1 MLPLKK
7 LMARNDNAHA
17 EIVLP
22 LTFLS
27 LFMGAI
33 FTGVAVILAI
43 QGGQEVA
50 LAIISVLAMLSW
62 ASLALLAHKYSRITM

>member
-33 FTGVAVILAI
+33 FTGIAVILATQSEQRVAFAVI
-43 QGGQEVA
+43 SA
-50 LAIISVLAMLSW
+50 LAVLSW
-62 ASLALLAHKYSRITM
+62 ASLALLARKYSRITM